1 MIQMKI
7 ISEKEII
14 KLVSENI
21 NFREEIVVPVG
32 EDASVFFPKQDCNI
46 VATTDSMVLNTH
58 FSSDISPFELGYI
71 AAASNVSDLSAMG
84 ANPAL
89 ALINLTI
96 EEPSKEY
103 IENLIQGYN
112 KVFKKYP
119 VSVIGGDTTYGPQN
133 ISMTLIGYTNHN
145 NFMVTSNAKVGD
157 IIFISGPIGESF
169 LARKNKSYHL
179 PEIRNTL
186 GVLLPEYANCCT
198 DMSDGILESV
208 NNISKKSHVGVK
220 INIDKI
226 PRNEELDLLISNKK
240 ITWEDIFNYG
250 EDYELIFTV
259 KKENVKI
266 LKNVCSNIG
275 LDIYEIGKIIGNN
288 EIEFYLNNKLA
299 DISNK
304 EKFEHF
310 KL

>member
-1 MIQMKI
+1 MKI

-58 FSSDISPFELGYI
+58 FSSDISPFELGFI
-71 AAASNVSDLSAMG
+71 SAASNISDLSAMG

-96 EEPSKEY
+96 KEPSKEY
-103 IENLIQGYN
+103 IENLIRGYN
-112 KVFKKYP
+112 EVFKKYP

-133 ISMTLIGYTNHN
+133 ISMTLLGYTNHN
-145 NFMVTSNAKVGD
+145 NFMVTSNAKADD
-157 IIFISGPIGESF
+157 IIFISGPIGESL

-179 PEIRNTL
+179 PATRNTL

-198 DMSDGILESV
+198 DMSDGILESI
-208 NNISKKSHVGVK
+208 NNISKKSHVGAK

-226 PRNEELDLLISNKK
+226 PRNEELDVLINNQEV
-240 ITWEDIFNYG
+240 TWEEIFNYG

-259 KKENVKI
+259 NRENSKI
-266 LKNVCSNIG
+266 LKNVCSNIS
-275 LDIYEIGKIIGNN
+275 LDIYEIGKITGNN
-288 EIEFYLNNKLA
+288 KNEFYLNNKPV
-299 DISNK
+299 DINNK